1 MSGCE
6 GFFAPQVPLHAEL
19 QYEKGF
25 GELLEAVKK
34 EVESVR
40 AHGTYARD
48 LLLRDPSLRS
58 ALAQQRDRSTPL
70 AIERVRQISDR
81 GPDANG
87 ELVVAIPDDGE
98 ECAWWYDEGLF
109 DGAAIARMQEQFAT
123 LWNEIGRTAE
133 NPEQKIGELTLL
145 SPGEREQILVEWNG
159 SKVAY
164 PCEKCVHQ
172 LFEEQVARTPNAAAV
187 VFENQSLSY
196 VELNRRA
203 NQLAHYLRGLGVK
216 PDERV
221 AICVERSFEM
231 VVALLAVLKAGGA
244 YVPLDPAYPV
254 ERLRF
259 MLQDSAPVALLTQHH
274 LEVLFS
280 GISDKLPVLDM
291 TAVVCAWGGQ
301 PETNPDS
308 TGIGLNQRNLAY
320 INYTSGSTGQ
330 PKGVMVEH
338 YGLRNLILWFIEEFE
353 FSSRDASLIVTS
365 TSFDLTYKNIYA
377 PILVGGRIHLVR
389 NLFDPQMILSEISGG
404 DISFMNLTPTAYGS
418 LIDADENHE
427 LSKMRRVFFGGEPI
441 QPGKLLKVAKPR
453 PEFVNTYGPTECTGI
468 TAFFRIRSEIEQWTG
483 RPVPIGHPLSNARVY
498 ILDAHGQPVPVGVC
512 GELHI
517 GGAGVSRGYLNR
529 PELTAEKFVHDPFV
543 SEPGARMYRTG
554 DLGRW
559 LADGTIEFLGRND
572 FQVKIRGFR
581 IELGEIEAR
590 LSKHPGVR
598 EAVVVARTDAAG
610 DKCLVAYYT
619 SAVEQGPIS
628 TEELRSH
635 LFAALP
641 EYMVPAAYVRL
652 KYLPVT
658 PSGKLDR
665 KALPAPEADAFA
677 IRSYEPPRDET
688 EQKIA
693 AIWQEALGVPKVG
706 SGDNFFDLGGD
717 SLRLMRVQVRLRQ
730 AFNKDIAMVDMFRFT
745 TVRALAQHLA
755 GESDSSLPDQVH
767 VNRELPNPAIRGI
780 AVIGMAARVP
790 RATNVEQFW
799 KNLCSG
805 VESVTT
811 FTDEQLLSAGVDP
824 SLVQSPNYVK
834 TGILLE
840 EAEYFDAK
848 FFGYTPK
855 EAELTDP
862 QQRIFLECA
871 WESLEDAGYDPERT
885 RLRIGVFAGTGKNLY
900 FQNNLVSNP
909 GLIASLNSL
918 QKTIAIDADYVS
930 TRVSYKLNL
939 KGPSLTVL
947 TACSTSLVASHLA
960 CQSLR
965 NGECDM
971 ALAGGVFI
979 RVPQREGYLYEEG
992 SLESPD
998 GRCRAFDASAKG
1010 MVFGNGAGVVVL
1022 KRLADAVRDGDSI
1035 HAVILGS
1042 AINNDGADKIGYTAP
1057 GMDGQ
1062 ASVIAEAQALAG
1074 VSADDVSYV
1083 EAHGTGTV
1091 LGDPIEVAGLTR
1103 AFRRTSEK
1111 NGFCALGSV
1120 KTNIGHLDA
1129 AAGVAGLIK
1138 VVLALK
1144 NRMLPPSLNFK
1155 EANPAIDFAN
1165 SPFFVQQTLE
1175 EWKPASGRRVAGVSS
1190 FGIGGTN
1197 AHVIVE
1203 EAPPSVAS
1211 EQSKTWQLL
1220 PLAAKTPEA
1229 LEKATERLADYLAV
1243 HPDLSLADAAF
1254 TLQMGRKP
1262 FAQRR
1267 IVAAKSVEEAV
1278 GLLKRREQ
1286 GQVFSGVQPQFDS
1299 PIAFMFTGQ
1308 AAQYVN
1314 MGHEIY
1320 RDEKRFRESVDRCCE
1335 FLKPHL
1341 GVDLRRILYPE
1352 AKEAAQA
1359 AAELNQTAM
1368 TQPAMFVVEYAL
1380 ARLWMDW
1387 GVVPEAMI
1395 GHSIGEYV
1403 AACLGGVFSLEDALT
1418 LVAGRGRLMQSM
1430 PRGSMLAVR
1439 LDEQSLRSY
1448 LGEGISLAVIN
1459 GISATV
1465 AAGPADAIEDLQKR
1479 LTEKSID
1486 STPLTTSHAFH
1497 SRMMEPILGPF
1508 RELFKGVQ
1516 LSSPKIPFLSNVT
1529 GTWIEAGQATD
1540 PNYWSTQLRQTVR
1553 FSDGVGEL
1561 LKTPN
1566 RILLEVGPGRTLSS
1580 LSKQHPGKAP
1590 EQQVLSSF
1598 GYTKGGASELGEL
1611 MTTLG
1616 RLWIAGVAIDWQA
1629 TSAGQQRHRVSL
1641 PTYPFERKRYW
1652 IEARRASRAQLDLS
1666 PIGGQR
1672 IESSLTDESGGAGAA
1687 DMQSMFDVN
1696 LASREAGD
1704 DQRTDL
1710 EKVLA
1715 GVWREV
1721 LGFEKIGVDENFFDL
1736 GGESLLGTRVISR
1749 LRATFRMELPP
1760 SSLFEAPTIGELALY
1775 MIAHEP
1781 KQGLVEK
1788 TAAILQQIES
1798 MTEEELLEADGKE
1811 EVTHGEKV

>member
-1 MSGCE
+1 M
-6 GFFAPQVPLHAEL
+6 
-19 QYEKGF
+19 
-25 GELLEAVKK
+25 
-34 EVESVR
+34 
-40 AHGTYARD
+40 
-48 LLLRDPSLRS
+48 
-58 ALAQQRDRSTPL
+58 
-70 AIERVRQISDR
+70 
-81 GPDANG
+81 
-87 ELVVAIPDDGE
+87 
-98 ECAWWYDEGLF
+98 
-109 DGAAIARMQEQFAT
+109 
-123 LWNEIGRTAE
+123 
-133 NPEQKIGELTLL
+133 
-145 SPGEREQILVEWNG
+145 
-159 SKVAY
+159 
-164 PCEKCVHQ
+164 
-172 LFEEQVARTPNAAAV
+172 
-187 VFENQSLSY
+187 
-196 VELNRRA
+196 
-203 NQLAHYLRGLGVK
+203 
-216 PDERV
+216 
-221 AICVERSFEM
+221 
-231 VVALLAVLKAGGA
+231 
-244 YVPLDPAYPV
+244 
-254 ERLRF
+254 
-259 MLQDSAPVALLTQHH
+259 
-274 LEVLFS
+274 
-280 GISDKLPVLDM
+280 
-291 TAVVCAWGGQ
+291 
-301 PETNPDS
+301 
-308 TGIGLNQRNLAY
+308 
-320 INYTSGSTGQ
+320 
-330 PKGVMVEH
+330 
-338 YGLRNLILWFIEEFE
+338 
-353 FSSRDASLIVTS
+353 
-365 TSFDLTYKNIYA
+365 
-377 PILVGGRIHLVR
+377 
-389 NLFDPQMILSEISGG
+389 
-404 DISFMNLTPTAYGS
+404 
-418 LIDADENHE
+418 
-427 LSKMRRVFFGGEPI
+427 
-441 QPGKLLKVAKPR
+441 
-453 PEFVNTYGPTECTGI
+453 
-468 TAFFRIRSEIEQWTG
+468 
-483 RPVPIGHPLSNARVY
+483 
-498 ILDAHGQPVPVGVC
+498 
-512 GELHI
+512 
-517 GGAGVSRGYLNR
+517 
-529 PELTAEKFVHDPFV
+529 
-543 SEPGARMYRTG
+543 
-554 DLGRW
+554 
-559 LADGTIEFLGRND
+559 
-572 FQVKIRGFR
+572 
-581 IELGEIEAR
+581 
-590 LSKHPGVR
+590 
-598 EAVVVARTDAAG
+598 
-610 DKCLVAYYT
+610 
-619 SAVEQGPIS
+619 
-628 TEELRSH
+628 
-635 LFAALP
+635 
-641 EYMVPAAYVRL
+641 
-652 KYLPVT
+652 
-658 PSGKLDR
+658 
-665 KALPAPEADAFA
+665 
-677 IRSYEPPRDET
+677 
-688 EQKIA
+688 
-693 AIWQEALGVPKVG
+693 
-706 SGDNFFDLGGD
+706 
-717 SLRLMRVQVRLRQ
+717 
-730 AFNKDIAMVDMFRFT
+730 
-745 TVRALAQHLA
+745 
-755 GESDSSLPDQVH
+755 
-767 VNRELPNPAIRGI
+767 
-780 AVIGMAARVP
+780 
-790 RATNVEQFW
+790 
-799 KNLCSG
+799 
-805 VESVTT
+805 ESVTT
-811 FTDEQLLSAGVDP
+811 FTDEQLLSAGVDA
-824 SLVQSPNYVK
+824 SIVQSPNYVK
-834 TGILLE
+834 AGVLLDGVE
-840 EAEYFDAK
+840 LFDAR
-848 FFGYTPK
+848 FFGFTPR

-862 QQRIFLECA
+862 QARIFLECA
-871 WESLEDAGYDPERT
+871 WEALEDAGYDADRT
-885 RLRIGVFAGTGKNLY
+885 RLRIGVFAGAGSNSYFRFNVSPNSNL
-900 FQNNLVSNP
+900 L
-909 GLIASLNSL
+909 ASLNYL
-918 QKTIAIDADYVS
+918 QELLISDSDFLC

-939 KGPSLTVL
+939 RGPSFTIQ
-947 TACSTSLVASHLA
+947 TACSTSLVAAHVA
-960 CQSLR
+960 CQSLL

-971 ALAGGVFI
+971 ALAGGI
-979 RVPQREGYLYEEG
+979 SLRIPQIAGHMYQEG
-992 SLESPD
+992 STLSSD

-1010 MVFGNGAGVVVL
+1010 MMGGSGAGVVVL

-1203 EAPPSVAS
+1203 EAPPAVAS

-1243 HPDLSLADAAF
+1243 HPDLSLADVAF

-1286 GQVFSGVQPQFDS
+1286 GQVFSGAQPQFDS
-1299 PIAFMFTGQ
+1299 PIAIMFTGQ

-1320 RDEKRFRESVDRCCE
+1320 LNEKKFRETVDRCCE

-1352 AKEAAQA
+1352 AEEAAQA

-1465 AAGPADAIEDLQKR
+1465 AAGPADAIEDLRKR

-1553 FSDGVGEL
+1553 FSDGIGEL

-1616 RLWIAGVAIDWQA
+1616 RLWIAGVAIDWPA
-1629 TSAGQQRHRVSL
+1629 ASAGQQRHRVSL

-1672 IESSLTDESGGAGAA
+1672 IESSLLDQSAGARA
-1687 DMQSMFDVN
+1687 SDLNASPDDE
-1696 LASREAGD
+1696 LASKQAEGMPG
-1704 DQRTDL
+1704 TDL

-1721 LGFEKIGVDENFFDL
+1721 LGFEKIGINENFFDL
-1736 GGESLLGTRVISR
+1736 GGDSLLGTQVTSR
-1749 LRATFRMELPP
+1749 LRATFSMDLSPN
-1760 SSLFEAPTIGELALY
+1760 SLFEAPTIGELALY

-1781 KQGLVEK
+1781 LSGFVEK
-1788 TAAILQQIES
+1788 TAESLILIDG
-1798 MTEEELLEADGKE
+1798 MTEEEILQATAKE
-1811 EVTHGEKV
+1811 ELI